1 MCRVAVYEQYC
12 VWGWV
17 LVCSRFFESSHF
29 SLPPTS
35 LPAWPA
41 LLMLLRVRSRASVA
55 QGPGPCG
62 LWFPQR

>member
-1 MCRVAVYEQYC
+1 MESLFTNST

-35 LPAWPA
+35 LLAWPA
-41 LLMLLRVRSRASVA
+41 LLTLLC
-55 QGPGPCG
+55 GPGAG
-62 LWFPQR
+62 EAR